1 MRPRIELSN
10 WASAMIIA
18 AAAVVLG
25 VISYRRGPE
34 PDAGTAITAM
44 AFIFHAVI
52 LGALVMMALRF
63 SSLVEG
69 RGARKIVTFLAL
81 ALGILS
87 CLGLLARDFG
97 II

>member
-1 MRPRIELSN
+1 
-10 WASAMIIA
+10 MIIA

-34 PDAGTAITAM
+34 PDAGTAIIAM

-52 LGALVMMALRF
+52 LGALVVMALRF
-63 SSLVEG
+63 STLVEG
-69 RGARKIVTFLAL
+69 GGARRVVTMLAL
-81 ALGILS
+81 GLGILS
-87 CLGLLARDFG
+87 CLGLLGRDFG

>member
-1 MRPRIELSN
+1 
-10 WASAMIIA
+10 MIIA

-52 LGALVMMALRF
+52 LGALVVMALRF

-69 RGARKIVTFLAL
+69 RGALKIVTVLAL
-81 ALGILS
+81 GLGILS